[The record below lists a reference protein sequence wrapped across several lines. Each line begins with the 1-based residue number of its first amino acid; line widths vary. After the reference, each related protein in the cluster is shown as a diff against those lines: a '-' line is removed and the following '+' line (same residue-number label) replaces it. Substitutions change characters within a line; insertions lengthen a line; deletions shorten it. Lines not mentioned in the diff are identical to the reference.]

1 MNSVYHAISRPIT
14 VNRVK
19 MFLYRFKVHYDT
31 ENEDGEII
39 LLVPRKPEDILN
51 KEKNKELTFCCCEC
65 CHSKSSLCAGLSK
78 CLCNAFPQHNT
89 VNQFFTPRMF
99 EAYHEEGR
107 RACEEAKADEF
118 LKTLY
123 PANISDSSGE
133 PTRHALQPLGGA
145 GSSKDNEIPCI
156 IRD

>member
-1 MNSVYHAISRPIT
+1 
-14 VNRVK
+14 

-39 LLVPRKPEDILN
+39 LLVPRKSEDILN
-51 KEKNKELTFCCCEC
+51 TEKNKELTFCCCEC

-107 RACEEAKADEF
+107 RACKEAKADEF
-118 LKTLY
+118 LKTLC

>member
-14 VNRVK
+14 VNRVQ
-19 MFLYRFKVHYDT
+19 MFLYRIKVHYDT

-39 LLVPRKPEDILN
+39 LLVPRKPEDILS

-89 VNQFFTPRMF
+89 VNQFFTPLMF

-107 RACEEAKADEF
+107 RASKEAKADEF
-118 LKTLY
+118 LQGYPTTNFERISVRKT
-123 PANISDSSGE
+123 I
-133 PTRHALQPLGGA
+133 
-145 GSSKDNEIPCI
+145 
-156 IRD
+156 

>member
-1 MNSVYHAISRPIT
+1 
-14 VNRVK
+14 
-19 MFLYRFKVHYDT
+19 MFLYRIKVHYDT

-39 LLVPRKPEDILN
+39 LLVPRKPEDILS

-65 CHSKSSLCAGLSK
+65 CHSKSSVCAGLSK

-107 RACEEAKADEF
+107 RACQEAKADEF
-118 LKTLY
+118 LQGYPTTNFGRRSVRKT
-123 PANISDSSGE
+123 I
-133 PTRHALQPLGGA
+133 
-145 GSSKDNEIPCI
+145 
-156 IRD
+156 